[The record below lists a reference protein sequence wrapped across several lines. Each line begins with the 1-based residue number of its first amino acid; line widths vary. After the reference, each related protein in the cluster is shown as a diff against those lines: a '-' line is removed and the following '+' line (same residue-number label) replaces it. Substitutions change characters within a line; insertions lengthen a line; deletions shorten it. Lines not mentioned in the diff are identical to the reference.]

1 MVKASFWMLVGIFLF
16 SLTAAL
22 AKVMASEG
30 FGVWEIV
37 FWRSIVGCLFCAA
50 VMRRKGISLKTRY
63 PVRYVVRCTVG
74 TVSIALSVYTLTV
87 MPIATAQTLTSTGPL
102 WFCVFLAIAALFTAY
117 RLDKVVLLAVL
128 FTNLNKSTAETLSY
142 DRLLEKIKNNEVAG
156 IYFTDS
162 YTVNVL
168 YKEQDNEKNREQ
180 FERGKYASAVCITIY
195 RDELVAAVEKYSAG
209 SENASL
215 PTIWLNGPSNNSFSS
230 YIFPVLML
238 LILGGLAVY
247 MIVVMRKQGGA
258 GGAMNFGKTKS
269 KVTDNVKVRFT
280 DVAGAEEEKL
290 ELQEVV
296 EFLKSPKKFR
306 DVGARVPKGV
316 LLVGPPGTGKTLFAK
331 AVAGEAGVPFYSIS
345 GSDFVEMFVGVG
357 ASRVR
362 DLFNQAK
369 RTQPCI
375 VFIDEIDA
383 VGRKRGA
390 GLGGGNDEREQTLNQ
405 LLVQMD
411 GFEENEAI
419 VIMAAT
425 NRADVLDPALLRPGR
440 FDRQIFVNLPDVKGR
455 EAIFKVHARNK
466 PLSPEVDFKNLA
478 RLTTGFSGADI
489 ENLLNEAA
497 IIAAR
502 DNRKIIQMNDILEG
516 INKVIAGPQK
526 RSRVVTEKDKR
537 ITAYHEAGHAL
548 VGRMLKNCD
557 AVQEVS
563 IIPRG
568 MAAGYTISRPKS
580 DDSHTTLSHL
590 QDTIAMTMGGRAA
603 EALIIQDITTGAS
616 MDIKQATSIARS
628 MVTEWGMSPAL
639 SNVYYGGEQEVF
651 IGRDYQ
657 TQASYSDEI
666 AAIIDTEI
674 RKIVDTAYARAYE
687 ILEKNVGILHA
698 MVELLYEHE
707 TIYGDEV
714 DLLMEGKSAA
724 EVTEY
729 IKEKKERREREA
741 KERSE
746 ELRRKEN
753 PLGDPKA
760 LIVAEPKPN
769 DSPVIEV
776 NEIIEEAP
784 ADASDE
790 SADETA
796 SADKSEKPEADK
808 ADEKADEKNE
818 KK

>member
-1 MVKASFWMLVGIFLF
+1 MDTKPNTRRIIFIV
-16 SLTAAL
+16 LTAIL
-22 AKVMASEG
+22 V
-30 FGVWEIV
+30 I
-37 FWRSIVGCLFCAA
+37 
-50 VMRRKGISLKTRY
+50 
-63 PVRYVVRCTVG
+63 
-74 TVSIALSVYTLTV
+74 
-87 MPIATAQTLTSTGPL
+87 
-102 WFCVFLAIAALFTAY
+102 
-117 RLDKVVLLAVL
+117 VLLAVL
-128 FTNLNKSTAETLSY
+128 ITNLNKSSAETLSY
-142 DRLLEKIKNNEVAG
+142 DELLKKIKNNEIAG
-156 IYFTDS
+156 VYFTDS

-168 YKEQDNEKNREQ
+168 YRDQDNEKNRAD

-195 RDELVAAVEKYSAG
+195 RDELVAAIEEYTADTEG
-209 SENASL
+209 ATL
-215 PTIWLNGPSNNSFSS
+215 PSIWLNGPTNNSFSS

-269 KVTDNVKVRFT
+269 KVTDNVRVRFT

-466 PLSPEVDFKNLA
+466 PLSSDIDFKNLA

-502 DNRKIIQMNDILEG
+502 ENRKIIQMNDILEG

-568 MAAGYTISRPKS
+568 MAAGYTISRPKT

-603 EALIIQDITTGAS
+603 EALIIRDITTGAS

-674 RKIVDTAYARAYE
+674 RKIVDNAYARAYE

-714 DLLMEGKSAA
+714 DLLMEGKTAK

-729 IKEKKERREREA
+729 INEKKVRREREA
-741 KERSE
+741 KEKND

-753 PLGDPKA
+753 PMGDPKA
-760 LIVAEPKPN
+760 LIVAEPKA
-769 DSPVIEV
+769 DGTPVIEV
-776 NEIIEEAP
+776 NEVIEEDSADDEPEAKDGDKP
-784 ADASDE
+784 ADGNVTED
-790 SADETA
+790 ADGNAVKDGEN
-796 SADKSEKPEADK
+796 DNK
-808 ADEKADEKNE
+808 A
-818 KK
+818 

>member
-1 MVKASFWMLVGIFLF
+1 MDTKPNTRRIIFIV
-16 SLTAAL
+16 LTAIL
-22 AKVMASEG
+22 V
-30 FGVWEIV
+30 I
-37 FWRSIVGCLFCAA
+37 
-50 VMRRKGISLKTRY
+50 
-63 PVRYVVRCTVG
+63 
-74 TVSIALSVYTLTV
+74 
-87 MPIATAQTLTSTGPL
+87 
-102 WFCVFLAIAALFTAY
+102 
-117 RLDKVVLLAVL
+117 VLLAVL
-128 FTNLNKSTAETLSY
+128 ITNLNKSSAETLSY
-142 DRLLEKIKNNEVAG
+142 DELLKKIQNNEIAG
-156 IYFTDS
+156 VYFTDS

-168 YKEQDNEKNREQ
+168 YRDQDNEKNRAD

-195 RDELVAAVEKYSAG
+195 RDELVAAIEEYTADTEG
-209 SENASL
+209 ATL
-215 PTIWLNGPSNNSFSS
+215 PSIWLNGPTNNSFSS

-269 KVTDNVKVRFT
+269 KVTDNVRVRFT

-466 PLSPEVDFKNLA
+466 PLSSDIDFKNLA

-502 DNRKIIQMNDILEG
+502 ENRKIIQMNDILEG

-568 MAAGYTISRPKS
+568 MAAGYTISRPKT

-603 EALIIQDITTGAS
+603 EALIIRDITTGAS

-674 RKIVDTAYARAYE
+674 RKIVDNAYARAYE

-714 DLLMEGKSAA
+714 DLLMEGKTAK

-729 IKEKKERREREA
+729 INEKKVRREREA
-741 KERSE
+741 KEKND

-753 PLGDPKA
+753 PMGDPKA
-760 LIVAEPKPN
+760 LIVAEPKA
-769 DSPVIEV
+769 DGTPVIEV
-776 NEIIEEAP
+776 NEVIEE
-784 ADASDE
+784 D
-790 SADETA
+790 SADDEPEA
-796 SADKSEKPEADK
+796 KDGDKSADGDVTEDADGNAVKDGENDNK
-808 ADEKADEKNE
+808 A
-818 KK
+818 

>member
-1 MVKASFWMLVGIFLF
+1 MDTKPNTRRIIFIV
-16 SLTAAL
+16 LTAIL
-22 AKVMASEG
+22 V
-30 FGVWEIV
+30 I
-37 FWRSIVGCLFCAA
+37 
-50 VMRRKGISLKTRY
+50 
-63 PVRYVVRCTVG
+63 
-74 TVSIALSVYTLTV
+74 
-87 MPIATAQTLTSTGPL
+87 
-102 WFCVFLAIAALFTAY
+102 
-117 RLDKVVLLAVL
+117 VLLAVL
-128 FTNLNKSTAETLSY
+128 ITNLNKSSAETLSY
-142 DRLLEKIKNNEVAG
+142 DELLKKIQNNEIAG
-156 IYFTDS
+156 VYFTDS

-168 YKEQDNEKNREQ
+168 YRDQDNEKNRAD

-195 RDELVAAVEKYSAG
+195 RDELVAAIEEYTADTEG
-209 SENASL
+209 ATL
-215 PTIWLNGPSNNSFSS
+215 PSIWLNGPTNNSFSS

-269 KVTDNVKVRFT
+269 KVTDNVRVRFT

-466 PLSPEVDFKNLA
+466 PLSSDIDFKNLA

-502 DNRKIIQMNDILEG
+502 ENRKIIQMNDILEG

-568 MAAGYTISRPKS
+568 MAAGYTISRPKT

-603 EALIIQDITTGAS
+603 EALIIRDITTGAS

-674 RKIVDTAYARAYE
+674 RKIVDNAYARAYE

-714 DLLMEGKSAA
+714 DLLMEGKTAK

-729 IKEKKERREREA
+729 INEKKVRREREA
-741 KERSE
+741 KEKND

-753 PLGDPKA
+753 PMGDPKA
-760 LIVAEPKPN
+760 LIVAEPKA
-769 DSPVIEV
+769 DGTPVIEV
-776 NEIIEEAP
+776 NEVIEEDS
-784 ADASDE
+784 ADDE
-790 SADETA
+790 SEAKDGDK
-796 SADKSEKPEADK
+796 SADGDVTEDADGNAVKDGENDNK
-808 ADEKADEKNE
+808 A
-818 KK
+818 

>member
-1 MVKASFWMLVGIFLF
+1 MDTKPNARRIIFIV
-16 SLTAAL
+16 LTAIL
-22 AKVMASEG
+22 
-30 FGVWEIV
+30 I
-37 FWRSIVGCLFCAA
+37 I
-50 VMRRKGISLKTRY
+50 
-63 PVRYVVRCTVG
+63 
-74 TVSIALSVYTLTV
+74 
-87 MPIATAQTLTSTGPL
+87 
-102 WFCVFLAIAALFTAY
+102 
-117 RLDKVVLLAVL
+117 VLLAVL
-128 FTNLNKSTAETLSY
+128 FTNLNKSTAEKLSY

-195 RDELVAAVEKYSAG
+195 RDELVAAVEKYSAE

-729 IKEKKERREREA
+729 IKEKKARREREA

-784 ADASDE
+784 ADAKDE

-796 SADKSEKPEADK
+796 SAHKSEKPEADK

>member
-1 MVKASFWMLVGIFLF
+1 MDTKPNARRIIFIV
-16 SLTAAL
+16 LTAIL
-22 AKVMASEG
+22 
-30 FGVWEIV
+30 I
-37 FWRSIVGCLFCAA
+37 I
-50 VMRRKGISLKTRY
+50 
-63 PVRYVVRCTVG
+63 
-74 TVSIALSVYTLTV
+74 
-87 MPIATAQTLTSTGPL
+87 
-102 WFCVFLAIAALFTAY
+102 
-117 RLDKVVLLAVL
+117 VLLAVL
-128 FTNLNKSTAETLSY
+128 FTNLNKSTAEKLSY

-195 RDELVAAVEKYSAG
+195 RDELVAAVEKYFPE

-729 IKEKKERREREA
+729 IKGKKARREREA

-784 ADASDE
+784 ADAKDE

>member
-1 MVKASFWMLVGIFLF
+1 MDTKPNARRIIFIV
-16 SLTAAL
+16 LTAIL
-22 AKVMASEG
+22 
-30 FGVWEIV
+30 I
-37 FWRSIVGCLFCAA
+37 I
-50 VMRRKGISLKTRY
+50 
-63 PVRYVVRCTVG
+63 
-74 TVSIALSVYTLTV
+74 
-87 MPIATAQTLTSTGPL
+87 
-102 WFCVFLAIAALFTAY
+102 
-117 RLDKVVLLAVL
+117 VLLAVL

-687 ILEKNVGILHA
+687 ILEKNIGILHA

-784 ADASDE
+784 ADAKDE

-808 ADEKADEKNE
+808 ADDKADEKADEKNE

>member
-1 MVKASFWMLVGIFLF
+1 MDTKPNARRIIFIV
-16 SLTAAL
+16 LTAIL
-22 AKVMASEG
+22 
-30 FGVWEIV
+30 I
-37 FWRSIVGCLFCAA
+37 I
-50 VMRRKGISLKTRY
+50 
-63 PVRYVVRCTVG
+63 
-74 TVSIALSVYTLTV
+74 
-87 MPIATAQTLTSTGPL
+87 
-102 WFCVFLAIAALFTAY
+102 
-117 RLDKVVLLAVL
+117 VLLAVL
-128 FTNLNKSTAETLSY
+128 FTNLNKSTAEKLSY

-195 RDELVAAVEKYSAG
+195 RDELVAAVEKYFPE

-674 RKIVDTAYARAYE
+674 RKIVDTAYARAYG

-729 IKEKKERREREA
+729 IKEKKARREREA
-741 KERSE
+741 EERSE
-746 ELRRKEN
+746 EIRRKEN

-784 ADASDE
+784 ADAKDE

-808 ADEKADEKNE
+808 ADDKADEKNE

>member
-1 MVKASFWMLVGIFLF
+1 MDTKPNTRRIIFIV
-16 SLTAAL
+16 LTAIL
-22 AKVMASEG
+22 V
-30 FGVWEIV
+30 I
-37 FWRSIVGCLFCAA
+37 
-50 VMRRKGISLKTRY
+50 
-63 PVRYVVRCTVG
+63 
-74 TVSIALSVYTLTV
+74 
-87 MPIATAQTLTSTGPL
+87 
-102 WFCVFLAIAALFTAY
+102 
-117 RLDKVVLLAVL
+117 VLLAVL
-128 FTNLNKSTAETLSY
+128 ITNLNKSSAETLSY
-142 DRLLEKIKNNEVAG
+142 DELLKKIQNNEIAG
-156 IYFTDS
+156 VYFTDS

-168 YKEQDNEKNREQ
+168 YRDQDNEKNRAD

-195 RDELVAAVEKYSAG
+195 RDELVAAIEEYTADTEG
-209 SENASL
+209 ATL
-215 PTIWLNGPSNNSFSS
+215 PSIWLNGPTNNSFSS

-247 MIVVMRKQGGA
+247 IIVVMRKQGGA

-269 KVTDNVKVRFT
+269 KVTDNVRVRFT

-466 PLSPEVDFKNLA
+466 PLSSDIDFKNLA

-502 DNRKIIQMNDILEG
+502 ENRKIIQMNDILEG

-568 MAAGYTISRPKS
+568 MAAGYTISRPKT

-603 EALIIQDITTGAS
+603 EALIIRDITTGAS

-674 RKIVDTAYARAYE
+674 RKIVDNAYARAYE

-714 DLLMEGKSAA
+714 DLLMEGKTAK

-729 IKEKKERREREA
+729 INEKKVRREREA
-741 KERSE
+741 KEKND

-753 PLGDPKA
+753 PMGDPKA
-760 LIVAEPKPN
+760 LIAAEPKA
-769 DSPVIEV
+769 DGTPVIEV
-776 NEIIEEAP
+776 NEVIEE
-784 ADASDE
+784 D
-790 SADETA
+790 SADDEPEA
-796 SADKSEKPEADK
+796 KDGDKSADGDVTEDADGNAVKDGENDNK
-808 ADEKADEKNE
+808 A
-818 KK
+818 

>member
-1 MVKASFWMLVGIFLF
+1 MEGRPNTKRIIF
-16 SLTAAL
+16 
-22 AKVMASEG
+22 
-30 FGVWEIV
+30 IV
-37 FWRSIVGCLFCAA
+37 
-50 VMRRKGISLKTRY
+50 
-63 PVRYVVRCTVG
+63 
-74 TVSIALSVYTLTV
+74 
-87 MPIATAQTLTSTGPL
+87 
-102 WFCVFLAIAALFTAY
+102 IAAIL
-117 RLDKVVLLAVL
+117 LIVLLAL
-128 FTNLNKSTAETLSY
+128 LITNLNRSTVEKLSY
-142 DRLLEKIKNNEVAG
+142 DELLKKIDNGEIAG

-168 YKEQDNEKNREQ
+168 YKDVTDERNISNFEQGR
-180 FERGKYASAVCITIY
+180 FASATCITIY
-195 RDELVAAVEKYSAG
+195 RDDLVKRIEEYNAGADGSAG
-209 SENASL
+209 TENL
-215 PTIWLNGPSNNSFSS
+215 PTIWLNGPQNNSFSS
-230 YIFPVLML
+230 YIFPILML

-247 MIVVMRKQGGA
+247 MIIVMKRQGGA
-258 GGAMNFGKTKS
+258 GGALSFGKTKS
-269 KVTDNVKVRFT
+269 KVSENVKVRFA

-290 ELQEVV
+290 ELQEIV

-369 RTQPCI
+369 KTQPCI

-466 PLSPEVDFKNLA
+466 PISPEVDFKNLA

-502 DNRKIIQMNDILEG
+502 AGRRVIQMNDILEG

-548 VGRMLKNCD
+548 VGRLLKNCD

-568 MAAGYTISRPKS
+568 MAAGYTISRPKT

-603 EALIIQDITTGAS
+603 EALIIKDITTGAS
-616 MDIKQATSIARS
+616 MDIKQATSLARS

-666 AAIIDTEI
+666 AAVIDTEI
-674 RKIVDTAYARAYE
+674 RKIVDTAYQRAYE
-687 ILEKNVGILHA
+687 ILEKNVSILHA

-714 DLLMEGKSAA
+714 DLLIEGKSAK

-729 IKEKKERREREA
+729 IEKKKEDREREAREKAEEAARREREA
-741 KERSE
+741 RERAE
-746 ELRRKEN
+746 ALRKKAN
-753 PLGDPKA
+753 PLGDAKA
-760 LIVAEPKPN
+760 LIVPEKTE
-769 DSPVIEV
+769 DSADGAPVIEIREV
-776 NEIIEEAP
+776 IESSDENAESGKAEEQEGGKSAADGDESDKTEEKEASE
-784 ADASDE
+784 ASEDASGKDASDAE
-790 SADETA
+790 DASEEVSAPEKDE
-796 SADKSEKPEADK
+796 DKK
-808 ADEKADEKNE
+808 
-818 KK
+818 

>member
-1 MVKASFWMLVGIFLF
+1 MDTKPNARRIIFIV
-16 SLTAAL
+16 LTAIL
-22 AKVMASEG
+22 
-30 FGVWEIV
+30 I
-37 FWRSIVGCLFCAA
+37 I
-50 VMRRKGISLKTRY
+50 
-63 PVRYVVRCTVG
+63 
-74 TVSIALSVYTLTV
+74 
-87 MPIATAQTLTSTGPL
+87 
-102 WFCVFLAIAALFTAY
+102 
-117 RLDKVVLLAVL
+117 VLLAVL

-195 RDELVAAVEKYSAG
+195 RDELVAAVEKYSAE

-405 LLVQMD
+405 VLVQMD

-784 ADASDE
+784 ADAKDE

>member
-1 MVKASFWMLVGIFLF
+1 MDTKPNARRIIFIV
-16 SLTAAL
+16 LTAIL
-22 AKVMASEG
+22 
-30 FGVWEIV
+30 I
-37 FWRSIVGCLFCAA
+37 I
-50 VMRRKGISLKTRY
+50 
-63 PVRYVVRCTVG
+63 
-74 TVSIALSVYTLTV
+74 
-87 MPIATAQTLTSTGPL
+87 
-102 WFCVFLAIAALFTAY
+102 
-117 RLDKVVLLAVL
+117 VLLAVL

-729 IKEKKERREREA
+729 IKEKKTRREREA

-784 ADASDE
+784 ADAKDE

>member
-1 MVKASFWMLVGIFLF
+1 MDTKPNARRIIFIV
-16 SLTAAL
+16 LTAIL
-22 AKVMASEG
+22 
-30 FGVWEIV
+30 I
-37 FWRSIVGCLFCAA
+37 I
-50 VMRRKGISLKTRY
+50 
-63 PVRYVVRCTVG
+63 
-74 TVSIALSVYTLTV
+74 
-87 MPIATAQTLTSTGPL
+87 
-102 WFCVFLAIAALFTAY
+102 
-117 RLDKVVLLAVL
+117 VLLAVL

-195 RDELVAAVEKYSAG
+195 RDELVAAVEKYSAE

-769 DSPVIEV
+769 DFPVIEV

-784 ADASDE
+784 ADAKDE

>member
-1 MVKASFWMLVGIFLF
+1 MDTKPNARRIIFIV
-16 SLTAAL
+16 LTAIL
-22 AKVMASEG
+22 
-30 FGVWEIV
+30 I
-37 FWRSIVGCLFCAA
+37 I
-50 VMRRKGISLKTRY
+50 
-63 PVRYVVRCTVG
+63 
-74 TVSIALSVYTLTV
+74 
-87 MPIATAQTLTSTGPL
+87 
-102 WFCVFLAIAALFTAY
+102 
-117 RLDKVVLLAVL
+117 VLLAVL

-195 RDELVAAVEKYSAG
+195 RDELVAAVEKYSPE

-746 ELRRKEN
+746 ELRHKEN

-784 ADASDE
+784 ADAKFE

-808 ADEKADEKNE
+808 ADDKADEKADEKNE

>member
-1 MVKASFWMLVGIFLF
+1 MDTKPNARRIIFIV
-16 SLTAAL
+16 LTAIL
-22 AKVMASEG
+22 
-30 FGVWEIV
+30 I
-37 FWRSIVGCLFCAA
+37 I
-50 VMRRKGISLKTRY
+50 
-63 PVRYVVRCTVG
+63 
-74 TVSIALSVYTLTV
+74 
-87 MPIATAQTLTSTGPL
+87 
-102 WFCVFLAIAALFTAY
+102 
-117 RLDKVVLLAVL
+117 VLLAVL

-195 RDELVAAVEKYSAG
+195 RDELVAAVEKYSPE

-729 IKEKKERREREA
+729 IKEKKTRREREA

-784 ADASDE
+784 SADASDE
-790 SADETA
+790 SADDKRDGSEET
-796 SADKSEKPEADK
+796 SSSDKSEKTDGK
-808 ADEKADEKNE
+808 DSEKNE
-818 KK
+818 K

>member
-1 MVKASFWMLVGIFLF
+1 MDTKPNTRRIIFIV
-16 SLTAAL
+16 LTAIL
-22 AKVMASEG
+22 V
-30 FGVWEIV
+30 I
-37 FWRSIVGCLFCAA
+37 
-50 VMRRKGISLKTRY
+50 
-63 PVRYVVRCTVG
+63 
-74 TVSIALSVYTLTV
+74 
-87 MPIATAQTLTSTGPL
+87 
-102 WFCVFLAIAALFTAY
+102 
-117 RLDKVVLLAVL
+117 VLLAVL
-128 FTNLNKSTAETLSY
+128 ITNLNKSSAETLSY
-142 DRLLEKIKNNEVAG
+142 DELLKKIQNNEIAG
-156 IYFTDS
+156 VYFTDS

-168 YKEQDNEKNREQ
+168 YRDQDNEKNRAD

-195 RDELVAAVEKYSAG
+195 RDELVAAIEEYTADTEG
-209 SENASL
+209 ATL
-215 PTIWLNGPSNNSFSS
+215 PSIWLNGPTNNSFSS

-269 KVTDNVKVRFT
+269 KVTDNVRVRFT

-466 PLSPEVDFKNLA
+466 PLSSDIDFKNLA

-502 DNRKIIQMNDILEG
+502 ENRKIIQMNDILEG

-568 MAAGYTISRPKS
+568 MAAGYTISRPKT

-603 EALIIQDITTGAS
+603 EALIIRDITTGAS

-674 RKIVDTAYARAYE
+674 RKIVDNAYARAYE

-714 DLLMEGKSAA
+714 DLLMEGKTAK

-729 IKEKKERREREA
+729 INEKKVRREREA
-741 KERSE
+741 KEKND

-753 PLGDPKA
+753 PMGDPKA
-760 LIVAEPKPN
+760 LIVAEPKA
-769 DSPVIEV
+769 DGTPVIEV
-776 NEIIEEAP
+776 NEVIEE
-784 ADASDE
+784 D
-790 SADETA
+790 SADDEPEA
-796 SADKSEKPEADK
+796 KDGDKSADGDVAEDADGNAVKDGENDNK
-808 ADEKADEKNE
+808 A
-818 KK
+818 

>member
-1 MVKASFWMLVGIFLF
+1 MDTKPNARRIIFIV
-16 SLTAAL
+16 LTAIL
-22 AKVMASEG
+22 
-30 FGVWEIV
+30 I
-37 FWRSIVGCLFCAA
+37 I
-50 VMRRKGISLKTRY
+50 
-63 PVRYVVRCTVG
+63 
-74 TVSIALSVYTLTV
+74 
-87 MPIATAQTLTSTGPL
+87 
-102 WFCVFLAIAALFTAY
+102 
-117 RLDKVVLLAVL
+117 VLLAVL
-128 FTNLNKSTAETLSY
+128 FTNLNKSTAEKLSY

-195 RDELVAAVEKYSAG
+195 RDELVAAVEKYSAE

-729 IKEKKERREREA
+729 IKEKKARREREA

>member
-1 MVKASFWMLVGIFLF
+1 MDTKPNARRIIFIV
-16 SLTAAL
+16 LTAIL
-22 AKVMASEG
+22 
-30 FGVWEIV
+30 I
-37 FWRSIVGCLFCAA
+37 I
-50 VMRRKGISLKTRY
+50 
-63 PVRYVVRCTVG
+63 
-74 TVSIALSVYTLTV
+74 
-87 MPIATAQTLTSTGPL
+87 
-102 WFCVFLAIAALFTAY
+102 
-117 RLDKVVLLAVL
+117 VLLAVL
-128 FTNLNKSTAETLSY
+128 FTNLNKSTAEKLSY

-195 RDELVAAVEKYSAG
+195 RDELVAAVEKYSAE

-729 IKEKKERREREA
+729 IKEKKTRREREA

-784 ADASDE
+784 ADAKDE

>member
-1 MVKASFWMLVGIFLF
+1 MDTKPNARRIIFIV
-16 SLTAAL
+16 LTAIL
-22 AKVMASEG
+22 
-30 FGVWEIV
+30 I
-37 FWRSIVGCLFCAA
+37 I
-50 VMRRKGISLKTRY
+50 
-63 PVRYVVRCTVG
+63 
-74 TVSIALSVYTLTV
+74 
-87 MPIATAQTLTSTGPL
+87 
-102 WFCVFLAIAALFTAY
+102 
-117 RLDKVVLLAVL
+117 VLLAVL
-128 FTNLNKSTAETLSY
+128 FTNLNKSTAEKLSY

-195 RDELVAAVEKYSAG
+195 RDELVAAVEKYSPE

-729 IKEKKERREREA
+729 IKEKKARREREA

-784 ADASDE
+784 ADAKDE

-796 SADKSEKPEADK
+796 SAYKSEKPEADK

>member
-1 MVKASFWMLVGIFLF
+1 MDTKPNARRIIFIV
-16 SLTAAL
+16 LTAIL
-22 AKVMASEG
+22 
-30 FGVWEIV
+30 I
-37 FWRSIVGCLFCAA
+37 I
-50 VMRRKGISLKTRY
+50 
-63 PVRYVVRCTVG
+63 
-74 TVSIALSVYTLTV
+74 
-87 MPIATAQTLTSTGPL
+87 
-102 WFCVFLAIAALFTAY
+102 
-117 RLDKVVLLAVL
+117 VLLAVL
-128 FTNLNKSTAETLSY
+128 FTNLNKSTAEKLSY

-195 RDELVAAVEKYSAG
+195 RDELVAAVEKYSPE

-784 ADASDE
+784 ADAKDE

-796 SADKSEKPEADK
+796 SAYKSEKPEADK

-818 KK
+818 NK

>member
-1 MVKASFWMLVGIFLF
+1 MDTKPNARRIIFIV
-16 SLTAAL
+16 LTAIL
-22 AKVMASEG
+22 
-30 FGVWEIV
+30 I
-37 FWRSIVGCLFCAA
+37 I
-50 VMRRKGISLKTRY
+50 
-63 PVRYVVRCTVG
+63 
-74 TVSIALSVYTLTV
+74 
-87 MPIATAQTLTSTGPL
+87 
-102 WFCVFLAIAALFTAY
+102 
-117 RLDKVVLLAVL
+117 VLLAVL

-784 ADASDE
+784 ADAKDE
-790 SADETA
+790 SADDKRDGSEET
-796 SADKSEKPEADK
+796 SSSDKSEKTDGK
-808 ADEKADEKNE
+808 DSEKNE
-818 KK
+818 K

>member
-1 MVKASFWMLVGIFLF
+1 MDTKPNARRIIFIV
-16 SLTAAL
+16 LTAIL
-22 AKVMASEG
+22 
-30 FGVWEIV
+30 I
-37 FWRSIVGCLFCAA
+37 I
-50 VMRRKGISLKTRY
+50 
-63 PVRYVVRCTVG
+63 
-74 TVSIALSVYTLTV
+74 
-87 MPIATAQTLTSTGPL
+87 
-102 WFCVFLAIAALFTAY
+102 
-117 RLDKVVLLAVL
+117 VLLAVL

-296 EFLKSPKKFR
+296 EFLKFPKKFR

-502 DNRKIIQMNDILEG
+502 ENRKIIQMNDILEG

-784 ADASDE
+784 ADAKDE

-808 ADEKADEKNE
+808 ADDKADEKADEKNE

>member
-1 MVKASFWMLVGIFLF
+1 MDTKPNARRIIFIV
-16 SLTAAL
+16 LTAIL
-22 AKVMASEG
+22 
-30 FGVWEIV
+30 I
-37 FWRSIVGCLFCAA
+37 I
-50 VMRRKGISLKTRY
+50 
-63 PVRYVVRCTVG
+63 
-74 TVSIALSVYTLTV
+74 
-87 MPIATAQTLTSTGPL
+87 
-102 WFCVFLAIAALFTAY
+102 
-117 RLDKVVLLAVL
+117 VLLAVL
-128 FTNLNKSTAETLSY
+128 FTNLNKSTAEKLSY

-180 FERGKYASAVCITIY
+180 FERGKYASAVCITVY
-195 RDELVAAVEKYSAG
+195 RDELVAAVEKYSPE

-784 ADASDE
+784 ADAKDE

-808 ADEKADEKNE
+808 ADDKADEKADEKNE

>member
-1 MVKASFWMLVGIFLF
+1 MDTKPNARRIIFIV
-16 SLTAAL
+16 LTAIL
-22 AKVMASEG
+22 
-30 FGVWEIV
+30 I
-37 FWRSIVGCLFCAA
+37 I
-50 VMRRKGISLKTRY
+50 
-63 PVRYVVRCTVG
+63 
-74 TVSIALSVYTLTV
+74 
-87 MPIATAQTLTSTGPL
+87 
-102 WFCVFLAIAALFTAY
+102 
-117 RLDKVVLLAVL
+117 VLLAVL

-784 ADASDE
+784 ADAKDE

-796 SADKSEKPEADK
+796 SADKSEKSEADKADDK

>member
-1 MVKASFWMLVGIFLF
+1 MDTKPNARRIIFIV
-16 SLTAAL
+16 LTAIL
-22 AKVMASEG
+22 
-30 FGVWEIV
+30 I
-37 FWRSIVGCLFCAA
+37 I
-50 VMRRKGISLKTRY
+50 
-63 PVRYVVRCTVG
+63 
-74 TVSIALSVYTLTV
+74 
-87 MPIATAQTLTSTGPL
+87 
-102 WFCVFLAIAALFTAY
+102 
-117 RLDKVVLLAVL
+117 VLLAVL

-195 RDELVAAVEKYSAG
+195 RDELVAAVEKYSAE

-687 ILEKNVGILHA
+687 ILEKNIGILHA

-784 ADASDE
+784 ADAKDE

-808 ADEKADEKNE
+808 ADDKADEKNE

>member
-1 MVKASFWMLVGIFLF
+1 MDTKPNARRIIFIV
-16 SLTAAL
+16 LTAIL
-22 AKVMASEG
+22 
-30 FGVWEIV
+30 I
-37 FWRSIVGCLFCAA
+37 I
-50 VMRRKGISLKTRY
+50 
-63 PVRYVVRCTVG
+63 
-74 TVSIALSVYTLTV
+74 
-87 MPIATAQTLTSTGPL
+87 
-102 WFCVFLAIAALFTAY
+102 
-117 RLDKVVLLAVL
+117 VLLAVL
-128 FTNLNKSTAETLSY
+128 FTNLNKSTAEKLSY

-195 RDELVAAVEKYSAG
+195 RDELVAAVEKYFPE

-269 KVTDNVKVRFT
+269 KVADNVKVRFT

-502 DNRKIIQMNDILEG
+502 ENRKIIQMNDILEG

-784 ADASDE
+784 ADAKDE

-808 ADEKADEKNE
+808 ADDKADEKADEKNE

>member
-1 MVKASFWMLVGIFLF
+1 MDTKPNTRKIIFIVLAAILVI
-16 SLTAAL
+16 
-22 AKVMASEG
+22 
-30 FGVWEIV
+30 
-37 FWRSIVGCLFCAA
+37 
-50 VMRRKGISLKTRY
+50 
-63 PVRYVVRCTVG
+63 
-74 TVSIALSVYTLTV
+74 
-87 MPIATAQTLTSTGPL
+87 
-102 WFCVFLAIAALFTAY
+102 
-117 RLDKVVLLAVL
+117 VLLAVL
-128 FTNLNKSTAETLSY
+128 FTNLNRSTAETLSY
-142 DRLLEKIKNNEVAG
+142 DELLEKIEAGEVAG
-156 IYFTDS
+156 VYFSDS
-162 YTVNVL
+162 YTVNIL
-168 YKEQDNEKNREQ
+168 YTSETNEQNIAN
-180 FERGKYASAVCITIY
+180 FERGRFANATCFTIY
-195 RDELVAAVEKYSAG
+195 RDDLVARIETANESNVASA
-209 SENASL
+209 L

-230 YIFPVLML
+230 YIFPILML
-238 LILGGLAVY
+238 LILGGLAIY
-247 MIVVMRKQGGA
+247 MVVVMRKQGGA
-258 GGAMNFGKTKS
+258 GNAFSFGKSKS
-269 KVTDNVKVRFT
+269 KVAENVKVRFT
-280 DVAGAEEEKL
+280 DVAGADEEKV
-290 ELQEVV
+290 ELQEIV

-405 LLVQMD
+405 LLVVMD
-411 GFEENEAI
+411 GFDENESI

-440 FDRQIFVNLPDVKGR
+440 FDRQIYVSLPDVKGR

-502 DNRKIIQMNDILEG
+502 DNRKVIQMNDILEG

-548 VGRMLKNCD
+548 VGRLLKNCD

-568 MAAGYTISRPKS
+568 MAAGYTISRPKT

-590 QDTIAMTMGGRAA
+590 EDTIAMTMGGRAA
-603 EALIIQDITTGAS
+603 EALIIRDITTGAS
-616 MDIKQATSIARS
+616 MDIKQATSLARS

-666 AAIIDTEI
+666 AAVIDTEI
-674 RKIVDTAYARAYE
+674 RKIVDTAYSRAYD
-687 ILEKNVGILHA
+687 ILEKNVNVLHA

-714 DLLMEGKSAA
+714 DLLIEGKSAK
-724 EVTEY
+724 EVSEY
-729 IKEKKERREREA
+729 IEEKKARREAEA
-741 KERSE
+741 KARAE
-746 ELRRKEN
+746 ELKRREEEAARARAEALRRQNN

-760 LIVAEPKPN
+760 LIVAEPKTEPKT
-769 DSPVIEV
+769 DKKPDGPVIEV
-776 NEIIEEAP
+776 REVIEEEPKDAPSDGADNKP
-784 ADASDE
+784 ADDNAIE
-790 SADETA
+790 SENDNGG
-796 SADKSEKPEADK
+796 DKDAGNGAKD
-808 ADEKADEKNE
+808 
-818 KK
+818 

>member
-1 MVKASFWMLVGIFLF
+1 MDTKPNARRIIFIV
-16 SLTAAL
+16 LTAIL
-22 AKVMASEG
+22 
-30 FGVWEIV
+30 I
-37 FWRSIVGCLFCAA
+37 I
-50 VMRRKGISLKTRY
+50 
-63 PVRYVVRCTVG
+63 
-74 TVSIALSVYTLTV
+74 
-87 MPIATAQTLTSTGPL
+87 
-102 WFCVFLAIAALFTAY
+102 
-117 RLDKVVLLAVL
+117 VLLAVL
-128 FTNLNKSTAETLSY
+128 FTNLNKSTAEKLSY

-195 RDELVAAVEKYSAG
+195 RDELVAAVEKYSAE

-729 IKEKKERREREA
+729 IKGKKARREREA

-784 ADASDE
+784 ADAKDE

>member
-1 MVKASFWMLVGIFLF
+1 MDTKPNARRIIFIV
-16 SLTAAL
+16 LTAIL
-22 AKVMASEG
+22 
-30 FGVWEIV
+30 I
-37 FWRSIVGCLFCAA
+37 I
-50 VMRRKGISLKTRY
+50 
-63 PVRYVVRCTVG
+63 
-74 TVSIALSVYTLTV
+74 
-87 MPIATAQTLTSTGPL
+87 
-102 WFCVFLAIAALFTAY
+102 
-117 RLDKVVLLAVL
+117 VLLAVL

-195 RDELVAAVEKYSAG
+195 RDELVAAVEKYSPE

-729 IKEKKERREREA
+729 IKEKKARREREA

-784 ADASDE
+784 SADAKDE
-790 SADETA
+790 SSDETA
-796 SADKSEKPEADK
+796 SAYKSEKPEADK

>member
-1 MVKASFWMLVGIFLF
+1 MDTKPNARRIIFIV
-16 SLTAAL
+16 LTAIL
-22 AKVMASEG
+22 
-30 FGVWEIV
+30 I
-37 FWRSIVGCLFCAA
+37 I
-50 VMRRKGISLKTRY
+50 
-63 PVRYVVRCTVG
+63 
-74 TVSIALSVYTLTV
+74 
-87 MPIATAQTLTSTGPL
+87 
-102 WFCVFLAIAALFTAY
+102 
-117 RLDKVVLLAVL
+117 VLLAVL

-195 RDELVAAVEKYSAG
+195 RDELVAAVEKYSPE

-729 IKEKKERREREA
+729 IKEKKTRREREA

-784 ADASDE
+784 SADASDE
-790 SADETA
+790 SADDKRDGSEET
-796 SADKSEKPEADK
+796 SSSDKSEKTDGK
-808 ADEKADEKNE
+808 GSEKNE
-818 KK
+818 K

>member
-1 MVKASFWMLVGIFLF
+1 MDTKPNARRIIFIV
-16 SLTAAL
+16 LTAIL
-22 AKVMASEG
+22 
-30 FGVWEIV
+30 I
-37 FWRSIVGCLFCAA
+37 I
-50 VMRRKGISLKTRY
+50 
-63 PVRYVVRCTVG
+63 
-74 TVSIALSVYTLTV
+74 
-87 MPIATAQTLTSTGPL
+87 
-102 WFCVFLAIAALFTAY
+102 
-117 RLDKVVLLAVL
+117 VLLAVL

-195 RDELVAAVEKYSAG
+195 RDELVAAVEKYSAE

-537 ITAYHEAGHAL
+537 ITAYHEVGHAL

-784 ADASDE
+784 ADAKDE

-808 ADEKADEKNE
+808 ADDKADEKADEKNE

>member
-1 MVKASFWMLVGIFLF
+1 MDTKPNARRIIFIV
-16 SLTAAL
+16 LTAIL
-22 AKVMASEG
+22 
-30 FGVWEIV
+30 I
-37 FWRSIVGCLFCAA
+37 I
-50 VMRRKGISLKTRY
+50 
-63 PVRYVVRCTVG
+63 
-74 TVSIALSVYTLTV
+74 
-87 MPIATAQTLTSTGPL
+87 
-102 WFCVFLAIAALFTAY
+102 
-117 RLDKVVLLAVL
+117 VLLAVL

-195 RDELVAAVEKYSAG
+195 RDELVAAVEKYSPE

-729 IKEKKERREREA
+729 IKEKKTRREREA

-784 ADASDE
+784 ADAKDE
-790 SADETA
+790 SADDKRDGSEET
-796 SADKSEKPEADK
+796 SSSDKSEKTDGK
-808 ADEKADEKNE
+808 GSEKNE
-818 KK
+818 K

>member
-1 MVKASFWMLVGIFLF
+1 MDTKPNARRIIFIV
-16 SLTAAL
+16 LTAIL
-22 AKVMASEG
+22 
-30 FGVWEIV
+30 I
-37 FWRSIVGCLFCAA
+37 I
-50 VMRRKGISLKTRY
+50 
-63 PVRYVVRCTVG
+63 
-74 TVSIALSVYTLTV
+74 
-87 MPIATAQTLTSTGPL
+87 
-102 WFCVFLAIAALFTAY
+102 
-117 RLDKVVLLAVL
+117 VLLAVL
-128 FTNLNKSTAETLSY
+128 FTNLNKSTAEKLSY

-195 RDELVAAVEKYSAG
+195 RDELVAAVEKYFPE

-784 ADASDE
+784 ADAKDE

-808 ADEKADEKNE
+808 ADDKADEKADEKNE

>member
-1 MVKASFWMLVGIFLF
+1 MVI
-16 SLTAAL
+16 
-22 AKVMASEG
+22 
-30 FGVWEIV
+30 
-37 FWRSIVGCLFCAA
+37 
-50 VMRRKGISLKTRY
+50 
-63 PVRYVVRCTVG
+63 
-74 TVSIALSVYTLTV
+74 
-87 MPIATAQTLTSTGPL
+87 
-102 WFCVFLAIAALFTAY
+102 
-117 RLDKVVLLAVL
+117 VLLAVL
-128 FTNLNKSTAETLSY
+128 FTNLNRSTAETLSY
-142 DRLLEKIKNNEVAG
+142 DELLEKIEAGEVAG
-156 IYFTDS
+156 VYFSDS
-162 YTVNVL
+162 YTVNIL
-168 YKEQDNEKNREQ
+168 YTSETNEQNIAN
-180 FERGKYASAVCITIY
+180 FERGRFANATCFTIY
-195 RDELVAAVEKYSAG
+195 RDDLVARIEKANGDNAAASA
-209 SENASL
+209 L

-230 YIFPVLML
+230 YIFPILML
-238 LILGGLAVY
+238 LILGGLAIY
-247 MIVVMRKQGGA
+247 MVVVMRKQGGA
-258 GGAMNFGKTKS
+258 GNAFSFGKTKS
-269 KVTDNVKVRFT
+269 KVAENVKVRFT
-280 DVAGAEEEKL
+280 DVAGADEEKV

-405 LLVQMD
+405 LLVVMD
-411 GFEENEAI
+411 GFDENESI

-440 FDRQIFVNLPDVKGR
+440 FDRQIYVSLPDVKGR

-502 DNRKIIQMNDILEG
+502 DNRKVIQMNDILEG

-548 VGRMLKNCD
+548 VGRLLKNCD

-568 MAAGYTISRPKS
+568 MAAGYTISRPKT

-590 QDTIAMTMGGRAA
+590 EDTIAMTMGGRAA
-603 EALIIQDITTGAS
+603 EALIIRDITTGAS
-616 MDIKQATSIARS
+616 MDIKQATSLARS

-666 AAIIDTEI
+666 AAVIDTEI
-674 RKIVDTAYARAYE
+674 RKIVDTAYSRAYD
-687 ILEKNVGILHA
+687 ILEKNVNVLHA

-714 DLLMEGKSAA
+714 DLLIEGKSAK
-724 EVTEY
+724 EVSEY
-729 IKEKKERREREA
+729 IEEKKARREAEA
-741 KERSE
+741 KARAE
-746 ELRRKEN
+746 ELKRREEEAARARAEALRRQNN

-760 LIVAEPKPN
+760 LIVAEPKTEPKT
-769 DSPVIEV
+769 DKKPDGPVIEV
-776 NEIIEEAP
+776 REVIEEEPKTPSSDGAENKP
-784 ADASDE
+784 ADD
-790 SADETA
+790 TA
-796 SADKSEKPEADK
+796 IESEKDNGGDK
-808 ADEKADEKNE
+808 DAGNGAKD
-818 KK
+818 